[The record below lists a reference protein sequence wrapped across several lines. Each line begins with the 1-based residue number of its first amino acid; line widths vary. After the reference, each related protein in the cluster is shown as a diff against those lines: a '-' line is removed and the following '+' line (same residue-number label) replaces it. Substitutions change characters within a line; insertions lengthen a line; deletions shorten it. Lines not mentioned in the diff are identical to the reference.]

1 MKNRYRM
8 SILFGLLALTLGTTL
23 GPAAVDHAP
32 QDPVW
37 PRPVPCRIQDG
48 RNMDLF
54 VIALGAVDTPLATA
68 AYDPYAD
75 EVRLNDGMVIKDY
88 FRVRLGVKYF
98 KPIDKDRFPVPPSG
112 WCSWYYYYKDVSEDE
127 VLSNAR
133 WIGANLKD
141 YGARYVQIDD
151 GWQGYG
157 KGGAR
162 DWTTLSENF
171 KNGMGR
177 LAAGIRSFGL
187 TPGIWIAPHGQSS
200 QSVVRNAKDIFL
212 LKKDG
217 TSASKTWEG
226 DYLVDPSNPRSSQY
240 LKDLFATMVGWGY
253 DYFKIDGQPIV
264 VDEYR
269 AKGAFM
275 KKKGGDPEIL
285 YRKTLESIRA
295 ALGPDRY
302 VLGCWGIPLEGAGI
316 MNGSR
321 TGGDVVLG
329 WDGFLGAFGATM
341 ENYYQHN
348 IVWYTDP
355 DVMLLRPPLSIEQAR
370 AWATLQGL
378 TGQALFASDRMPDL
392 PGNRVEILKR
402 IFPAVDARPLDLFP
416 SPKSKRIWDLKIHHL
431 GRAYDVVGLF
441 NLGQSASETTL
452 LRWTDLGL
460 PDKKPVHV
468 FDFWN
473 QEYLGAWEAGMTVD
487 IPPAACRV
495 LTLLPASDEIQII
508 STSRHIT
515 QGWVDLATLGSED
528 GGRYFKGESHLIRDD
543 PYELRFVFP
552 LGRNFAVKSASARD
566 ASGELPV
573 EVFDHQGWSAV
584 RIRPART
591 GDADWEVSFEPAGSY
606 QFAVREP
613 AGIRVQRRGLDG
625 ADLEWNSQYYLN
637 AGYEVYVNG
646 TLAGYT
652 PKASFPLRGLDPNA
666 SYAVDVR
673 TVWDDGSMSPKA
685 AMTTF
690 TPVGLMPEEIPIV
703 ELEPSRTVSD
713 TKDLPPEWVL
723 SRRAFVVNGRRFDT
737 GLGLRSGSEV
747 EYDFKGL
754 FVTFLAE
761 VGIDDSSPEMKDPE
775 ALEFT
780 LVGDGKILWT
790 SGPVRKSDGLKRVE
804 IPVSGVRAL
813 VLRVAGG
820 SVTRNW
826 RRPQGDWLNVR
837 LLRR

>member
-1 MKNRYRM
+1 MKNRTEKLV
-8 SILFGLLALTLGTTL
+8 LFGLLALALGTTPGL
-23 GPAAVDHAP
+23 AAVDHAP

-48 RNMDLF
+48 ANRDVF
-54 VIALGAVDTPLATA
+54 VITLGAIDTPLATGIF
-68 AYDPYAD
+68 DPSVD
-75 EVRLNDGMVIKDY
+75 EVRLNDGTVIRDY

-98 KPIDKDRFPVPPSG
+98 RPIDKDRFPVPPSG
-112 WCSWYYYYKDVSEDE
+112 WCSWYYYYKDINEDE

-133 WIGANLKD
+133 WIGTNLKD
-141 YGARYVQIDD
+141 YGAKYVQIDD

-157 KGGAR
+157 KGGSR

-177 LAAGIRSFGL
+177 LAAGINAFGL

-226 DYLVDPSNPRSSQY
+226 DYLVDPSNPRSGQY

-275 KKKGGDPEIL
+275 KKRGGDPEIL

-302 VLGCWGIPLEGAGI
+302 LLGCWGIPLEGAGI

-329 WDGFLGAFGATM
+329 WEGFLGAFGATM
-341 ENYYQHN
+341 ENYYQHD
-348 IVWYTDP
+348 IIWYTDP
-355 DVMLLRPPLSIEQAR
+355 DVMLLRPPLPIEQAR

-402 IFPAVDARPLDLFP
+402 VFPAVDARPLDLFP
-416 SPKSKRIWDLKIHHL
+416 SPRSKRIWDLKIRHL
-431 GRAYDVVGLF
+431 SRVYDVVGLF
-441 NLGQSASETTL
+441 NIGQSEAETTL
-452 LRWTDLGL
+452 LRWADLGL

-473 QEYLGAWEAGMTVD
+473 QEYLGAWEAGIAVD
-487 IPPAACRV
+487 VPPAACRV
-495 LTLLPASDEIQII
+495 LTLLPASDEIQLI

-515 QGWVDLATLGSED
+515 QGWVDLATLSSED
-528 GGRYFKGESHLIRDD
+528 GGRHFEGKSHLIKDD
-543 PYELRFVFP
+543 PYELRFAFP
-552 LGRNFAVKSASARD
+552 LGRNFAVKRALARD
-566 ASGELPV
+566 ASGALPV
-573 EVFDHQGWSAV
+573 EVFDHQGWGAV

-591 GDADWEVSFEPAGSY
+591 DDADWEVSFEPAGSY
-606 QFAVREP
+606 TVAVREP
-613 AGIRVQRRGLDG
+613 AGIMVQRRGLNG
-625 ADLEWNSQYYLN
+625 ADLEWNPQYYLN
-637 AGYEVYVNG
+637 AGYEVFVNG

-652 PKASFPLRGLDPNA
+652 PEASFPLRGLDPNA
-666 SYAVDVR
+666 SCAVEVR

-690 TPVGLMPEEIPIV
+690 RPAELMPEEIPIA
-703 ELEPSRTVSD
+703 ELEPSRTASG
-713 TKDLPPEWVL
+713 TEGLPPEWVL
-723 SRRAFVVNGRRFDT
+723 SRRSFDVNGRRFDT

-747 EYDFKGL
+747 EYDLKGL
-754 FVTFLAE
+754 FVTFLTE
-761 VGIDDSSPEMKDPE
+761 VGVDDSSPAMKDPE
-775 ALEFT
+775 ALEFS
-780 LVGDGKILWT
+780 LVGDGKVLWA
-790 SGPVRKSDGLKRVE
+790 SGPVRKADGLKRVE
-804 IPVSGVRAL
+804 ISVSGVRAL

-820 SVTRNW
+820 GAERTW
-826 RRPQGDWLNVR
+826 RRPQGDWLNGR

>member
-1 MKNRYRM
+1 MKNRNRM
-8 SILFGLLALTLGTTL
+8 SILFGLLALTLGTTR

-54 VIALGAVDTPLATA
+54 VITLGAVDTPLATGV
-68 AYDPYAD
+68 YDPYAD
-75 EVRLNDGMVIKDY
+75 EVRLSDGTVIKDY

-98 KPIDKDRFPVPPSG
+98 RPIDKNRFPVPPSG

-162 DWTTLSENF
+162 DWTTLSGNF
-171 KNGMGR
+171 QNGMGR
-177 LAAGIRSFGL
+177 LAAGIKSFGL

-200 QSVVRNAKDIFL
+200 QSVVQNLKDIFL

-240 LKDLFATMVGWGY
+240 LKDLFATLVGWGY

-302 VLGCWGIPLEGAGI
+302 LLGCWGIPLEGVGI

-329 WDGFLGAFGATM
+329 WEGFLGAFGATM
-341 ENYYQHN
+341 EYYYQHN

-355 DVMLLRPPLSIEQAR
+355 DVMLLRPPLSIEQAK

-392 PGNRVEILKR
+392 PENRVEILKR

-416 SPKSKRIWDLKIHHL
+416 SPKSKRIWDLKIRHL

-452 LRWTDLGL
+452 LRWADLGL

-473 QEYLGAWEAGMTVD
+473 QEYLGAWEAGIAVD
-487 IPPAACRV
+487 VPPAACRV
-495 LTLLPASDEIQII
+495 LALLPASDEIQII

-515 QGWVDLATLGSED
+515 QGWVDLATLSSED
-528 GGRYFKGESHLIRDD
+528 GGRHFKGESHLIRDD
-543 PYELRFVFP
+543 PYELRFAFP

-606 QFAVREP
+606 KFAVREP
-613 AGIRVQRRGLDG
+613 AGITVQRRGLDG
-625 ADLEWNSQYYLN
+625 ADLEWNPQYYLN
-637 AGYEVYVNG
+637 AGYEVFVHG
-646 TLAGYT
+646 SIAGYT

-666 SYAVDVR
+666 SYAVEVR

-690 TPVGLMPEEIPIV
+690 RPAGLMPEEIPMA
-703 ELEPSRTVSD
+703 ELEPSRTASD
-713 TKDLPPEWVL
+713 TQGLPPEWVL
-723 SRRAFVVNGRRFDT
+723 SRRPFVVNGRRFDV

-747 EYDFKGL
+747 EYDLKGL
-754 FVTFLAE
+754 FVTFLTE

-775 ALEFT
+775 ALEFS
-780 LVGDGKILWT
+780 LVGDGKVLWA
-790 SGPVRKSDGLKRVE
+790 SGPVRKADGLERVE

-820 SVTRNW
+820 GAARTW
-826 RRPQGDWLNVR
+826 RRPQGDWLNGR